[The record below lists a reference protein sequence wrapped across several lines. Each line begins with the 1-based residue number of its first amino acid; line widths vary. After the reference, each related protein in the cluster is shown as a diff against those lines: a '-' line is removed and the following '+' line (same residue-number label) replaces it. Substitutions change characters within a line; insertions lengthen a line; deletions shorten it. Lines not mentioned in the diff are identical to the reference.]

1 MRQNVGFRVPPKTV
15 FIDVKIDP
23 NRPQIVKR
31 DPKQT
36 PARFSLLLFEIT
48 LSSLCD
54 FPLLYLP
61 AMPLSG
67 SAKVACQR
75 KYMRKVRQTQAGDS
89 LRKRESFVASRR

>member
-1 MRQNVGFRVPPKTV
+1 MRCADIRVQVGMAVQGISHGLLR
-15 FIDVKIDP
+15 
-23 NRPQIVKR
+23 QIVKR

-36 PARFSLLLFEIT
+36 PARFSLLPLEIT

-54 FPLLYLP
+54 FPLSYLP

-67 SAKVACQR
+67 SAKVAYQR

-89 LRKRESFVASRR
+89 LSKRESIMASRR